1 MSLLA
6 LQMSTND
13 PAFWTMLMTVITAI
27 SFVVIAVAMIAIA
40 LSVRRAVQTVGRVE
54 RKVEPLVDRVG
65 ALTDQVREIAAQGR
79 EVAEQMSL
87 MSSHLA
93 TATMH
98 FSDSM
103 ALVKDEVRELRE
115 IVGYS
120 AETAR
125 TKIERISRSID
136 LTHDQMMATTVFIQS
151 KLVSPA
157 RELAAIMAGVRRGLE
172 VLVAPTPK
180 PIDQTYSEEEM
191 FIG

>member
-40 LSVRRAVQTVGRVE
+40 LAVRRAVQTVGRVE
-54 RKVEPLVDRVG
+54 RKVEPLVERVG
-65 ALTDQVREIAAQGR
+65 ALTDQMREIVAQGR
-79 EVAEQMSL
+79 EVAEQVSL

-172 VLVAPTPK
+172 VLVAPSPK
-180 PIDQTYSEEEM
+180 QIDQTYAEEEM